1 MKSYEEAAKQ
11 KQRLPW
17 VTSPQSVCIF
27 FRSPITLETAS
38 PGWMLVFTTSVSKV
52 LKSFSCVYTVVNRTS
67 ELATYGIGV
76 HHAGLGLEDRRSVEE
91 LFLGGTIRVLV
102 ATSVSYYQFP
112 QI

>member
-1 MKSYEEAAKQ
+1 
-11 KQRLPW
+11 
-17 VTSPQSVCIF
+17 
-27 FRSPITLETAS
+27 
-38 PGWMLVFTTSVSKV
+38 MLVFTTSVSKV